1 VSAQANVADALARIR
16 SDRSG
21 AVVTVS
27 ADALRD
33 AERVD
38 QAHEDAG
45 ALAGIPFTVKDVI
58 ATAGLRTTA
67 ASRALADHVPEHDAP
82 AVARLRSAG
91 AVLVGK
97 TNCSELALSAW
108 TGNPLFS
115 ETRNP
120 RHAGRSAGGSSGG
133 CAAAV
138 AGGLVPISLG
148 TDYGG
153 SIRFPACCCE
163 VIGLR
168 PTPGRIPSA
177 GQLPTPDHSSPRA
190 RFSLIGPLG
199 RTVGDVS
206 AAFEALADDVRRP
219 DAARRAVALI
229 DGPSQ
234 AAVELVT
241 DLFGHMGVEVG
252 RERLP
257 WLRAAAD
264 TFAALRALDTFA
276 DLRSLADALGTPL
289 KELIAA
295 APRRSQPAERV
306 ALERRATQ
314 LVDEALGD
322 LSPQTV
328 LVLPVADGPI
338 PPPAGRPVDLERL
351 WPARAISLL
360 GFPAVAIGGVQL
372 VGAPTCDETVLAAA
386 ALIEPKLR

>member
-1 VSAQANVADALARIR
+1 
-16 SDRSG
+16 
-21 AVVTVS
+21 VVTVS
-27 ADALRD
+27 PDALRD
-33 AERVD
+33 AERVEEAD
-38 QAHEDAG
+38 DNAG
-45 ALAGIPFTVKDVI
+45 ALAGVAFTVKDVI

-67 ASRALADHVPEHDAP
+67 ASCALADHVPEDDAP

-108 TGNPLFS
+108 TGNPLFP

-120 RHAGRSAGGSSGG
+120 RHTDCSTGGSSGG

-138 AGGLVPISLG
+138 AGRLVPISLG

-177 GQLPTPDHSSPRA
+177 GQLPTPDPTSPRA

-206 AAFEALADDVRRP
+206 AAFQALADQVQPP
-219 DAARRAVALI
+219 DALRRAVALK

-234 AAVELVT
+234 AAVELVAG
-241 DLFGHMGVEVG
+241 LFGQLGVEVG

-257 WLRAAAD
+257 WLRVAAD
-264 TFAALRALDTFA
+264 TFTAMRALDTYA
-276 DLRSLADALGTPL
+276 DLRPIADALSPPL

-295 APRRSQPAERV
+295 APRRPQPAQRV
-306 ALERRATQ
+306 ALERRAAQ
-314 LVDEALGD
+314 LVGRALRE

-372 VGAPTCDETVLAAA
+372 VGAPACDETVLAAA
-386 ALIEPKLR
+386 ALIEPKLHVTA